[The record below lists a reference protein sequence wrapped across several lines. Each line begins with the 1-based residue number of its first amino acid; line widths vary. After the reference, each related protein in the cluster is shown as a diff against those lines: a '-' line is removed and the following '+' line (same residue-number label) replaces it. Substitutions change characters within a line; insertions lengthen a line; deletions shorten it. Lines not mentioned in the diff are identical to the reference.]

1 MCRPHVSQIR
11 KNVGIPTIWKHRAA
25 FSGRYRRRRSYHTCE
40 LPDIGLEAGWY
51 GAMCGG
57 SVGQVALLAAGCDER
72 RSAFHS
78 LKPVSGTS
86 FLGQNGKTGKT
97 PFRHHAQV
105 RSDATR
111 EKQDMT
117 NAGRFLERSRFEGIL
132 EHAFAFSV
140 MTKLFNIS
148 FSSRRSSRR
157 LNEAFEKMTWHLNS

>member
-1 MCRPHVSQIR
+1 MCRPHASQ
-11 KNVGIPTIWKHRAA
+11 KKEK
-25 FSGRYRRRRSYHTCE
+25 RRDPYN
-40 LPDIGLEAGWY
+40 LEAPSCFLWKISKTAKLSHMRASGYWA
-51 GAMCGG
+51 GSRLVWCHMCGG
-57 SVGQVALLAAGCDER
+57 WAGCALGCCDER